1 MDSLGDTVLDRTE
14 RVFQGRESQGL
25 VKAKAIRLLKEVFVL
40 KG

>member
-1 MDSLGDTVLDRTE
+1 MGDTELDRTE

-25 VKAKAIRLLKEVFVL
+25 VKAKAIRLLKELFVL